1 MSVLLDTHVLV
12 WWTVD
17 SPLLSTTHRALLE
30 KPSEPV
36 FVSAVSGWEIA
47 IKVKLGKWPNAAP
60 LLPDIAALVMRSGL
74 QPLYLTLAQ
83 AERAGSLALIHRDP
97 FDRMLA
103 AQAIDLDIPLATVDR
118 DIARLGCKVV

>member
-1 MSVLLDTHVLV
+1 MSVLLDTHVFV

-17 SPLLSTTHRALLE
+17 SPLLSTTHRALL
-30 KPSEPV
+30 KKSSEPV

-47 IKVKLGKWPNAAP
+47 IKVKLGKWPSAAP
-60 LLPDIAALVMRSGL
+60 LLPDIDALVMRSGL

-83 AERAGSLALIHRDP
+83 AERAGTLDLIHRDP

-103 AQAIDLDIPLATVDR
+103 AQAIDLDVPLATVDR